1 MLNINPVMTAL
12 AVATYS
18 VSSFGHTQ
26 IVSND
31 AKNQNNYVYS
41 LDFSSNN
48 NIAEVYVS
56 VSNQEGPLA
65 MSNKIRFD
73 TLVGDGLKLKFINP
87 FTLTF
92 NQKDDCYIANFEDIG
107 YYGYGES
114 LKELEEDFVE
124 QMLVDWQMYVICSEE
139 ELSLDALEL
148 RYKLKKLLMEV

>member
-139 ELSLDALEL
+139 ELSLCICL
-148 RYKLKKLLMEV
+148 R

>member
-12 AVATYS
+12 TVATYS